1 MNESHYYLRGI
12 GSMKKKEK
20 KRKKKRKEKKRKQA
34 HMNKIT

>member
-20 KRKKKRKEKKRKQA
+20 KRKEKKRKKTKA
-34 HMNKIT
+34 STYE